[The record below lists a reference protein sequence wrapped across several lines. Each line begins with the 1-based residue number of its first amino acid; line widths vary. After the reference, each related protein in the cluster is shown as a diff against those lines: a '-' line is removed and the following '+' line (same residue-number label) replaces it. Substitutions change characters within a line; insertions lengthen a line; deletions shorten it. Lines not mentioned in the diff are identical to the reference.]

1 MANDSW
7 THKLARACIRPL
19 LGTAVTPNHLTAL
32 RVLSGVAACAAFASG
47 DAALFGW
54 GAVLWVLSAFLDR
67 ADGELA
73 RIGNLSSP
81 GGHLFDYYADVG
93 VNALFFA
100 AIGIGLRDSDLGN
113 WAILMGLVGGISIVV
128 ASVVAERFERQDE
141 AGRKPFSGVAGF
153 DFDDVLYL
161 LGPAIWL
168 GAAYP
173 LLVASAVVIPIFAL
187 ISWWRVRKLAMSAA
201 GN

>member
-7 THKLARACIRPL
+7 THKLARLCVRPL
-19 LGTAVTPNHLTAL
+19 VGTAVTPNHLTSL
-32 RVLSGVAACAAFASG
+32 RLASGVGACAAFAIG
-47 DAALFGW
+47 DPAGFGW
-54 GAVLWVLSAFLDR
+54 GAALWVLSAFLDR

-73 RIGNLSSP
+73 RIGGLTSP
-81 GGHLFDYYADVG
+81 GGHLYDYYADVG
-93 VNALFFA
+93 INALFFA
-100 AIGIGLRDSDLGN
+100 AIGMGLRDSNLGA
-113 WAILMGLVGGISIVV
+113 WAILMGLVGCLSIVV

-173 LLVASAVVIPIFAL
+173 ILVASSVVTPVFAL

-201 GN
+201 GD

>member
-7 THKLARACIRPL
+7 THKLARACVRPL
-19 LGTAVTPNHLTAL
+19 VGTAVTPNHLTTL
-32 RVLSGVAACAAFASG
+32 RMLSGVAACSTFASG
-47 DAALFGW
+47 DVGTYGW
-54 GAVLWVLSAFLDR
+54 GAALWVISAFLDR

-100 AIGIGLRDSDLGN
+100 AIGMGLRDSSLGV
-113 WAILMGLVGGISIVV
+113 WAILMGLVGGISIVI

-161 LGPAIWL
+161 LGPAVWL

-173 LLVASAVVIPIFAL
+173 LLVASSIGIPVFAL
-187 ISWWRVRKLAMSAA
+187 ISWWRVRKLATSAA
-201 GN
+201 GD